1 MSVNVTL
8 KNEVADL
15 ENKLENGLVK
25 YRNLEAALNKV
36 KGEQSE
42 QARLIKKLQRK
53 LLLVTKERDSNRV
66 SSKSR
71 ISAKSFS
78 VQGTSEIYFVNY

>member
-66 SSKSR
+66 SSKSL